1 MGVGREN
8 IARCHERTKKL
19 PGVPDSYTVRKKWFE
34 KKYKTHTNCT
44 VKSSTH
50 PKIALTVACVGAC
63 ALEGKFSASRRRHGK
78 PRALAWQLGDARSG
92 VWSLFAC
99 GAAVRSPARV
109 KFHMIFRHGI
119 GYQDQVSI

>member
-1 MGVGREN
+1 VAWEKKRQQSKKWKMGVGREN

-63 ALEGKFSASRRRHGK
+63 ALEGKFSGENF
-78 PRALAWQLGDARSG
+78 
-92 VWSLFAC
+92 LFD
-99 GAAVRSPARV
+99 P
-109 KFHMIFRHGI
+109 
-119 GYQDQVSI
+119 